1 MHKDMNPGMAL
12 GNDSSVKEFI
22 LLGLTQQPELQ
33 LPLFFLFLGIYV
45 VSMVGNL
52 GLMVLIVLNP
62 HLHTPMYYFL
72 FNLAFTDLCYSSV
85 ITPKMLVSFVTLNI
99 ISHAECMTQ
108 LFFFCFFVIDE
119 CYILTAMAYDR
130 YAAICKPLLY
140 QITMSYKVCHL
151 MMMGVYL
158 MGFVGAM
165 AHIICMLRLIFCD
178 DNIIN
183 HYMCDIPPLLKLSCT
198 STTINELVV
207 FIVVGVNV
215 TVPTLTIFISYTLII
230 SNILRMHSAEGR
242 SKAFST
248 CGSHVIAVSLFFG
261 AAAFMYLKPTSSS
274 VDEDKVSTIFYTV
287 VGPMLNPFIYSI
299 RNKDVHIAL
308 KKSLKKNMFA

>member
-1 MHKDMNPGMAL
+1 MGF

-45 VSMVGNL
+45 VSIVGNL
-52 GLMVLIVLNP
+52 GLIVLIVLNP

-72 FNLAFTDLCYSSV
+72 FNLSFVDFCYSSV
-85 ITPKMLVSFVTLNI
+85 ITPKMLVSFVTQNI

-108 LFFFCFFVIDE
+108 LFFFAFFVIDE

-140 QITMSYKVCHL
+140 QVTISHQVCHF
-151 MMMGVYL
+151 MMMGVVV
-158 MGFVGAM
+158 MGSVGAV
-165 AHIICMLRLIFCD
+165 AHIICMLRLTFCD
-178 DNIIN
+178 GNIIN

-198 STTINELVV
+198 STYINELVV
-207 FIVVGVNV
+207 FIIVGFNV
-215 TVPTLTIFISYTLII
+215 TVPILTIFISYTLIL
-230 SNILRMHSAEGR
+230 SNILSIHSAEGR

-248 CGSHVIAVSLFFG
+248 CGSHVIAVSIFFG
-261 AAAFMYLKPTSSS
+261 SLAFMYLKPSSAS
-274 VDEDKVSTIFYTV
+274 VDDDKISTIFYTI
-287 VGPMLNPFIYSI
+287 VGPMLNPFIYSL
-299 RNKDVHIAL
+299 RNKDVHIAMRKTL
-308 KKSLKKNMFA
+308 KKGMFA

>member
-1 MHKDMNPGMAL
+1 MAL
-12 GNDSSVKEFI
+12 RNASSVKEFI

-52 GLMVLIVLNP
+52 GLTVLIVLNP

-72 FNLAFTDLCYSSV
+72 FNLSFTDLCYSSV
-85 ITPKMLVSFVTLNI
+85 IIPRMLVGFVKQNI

-108 LFFFCFFVIDE
+108 LFFFAFFVIDE

-140 QITMSYKVCHL
+140 QVTMSHQVCLL
-151 MMMGVYL
+151 MTMGVYM
-158 MGFVGAM
+158 MGFAGAM
-165 AHIICMLRLIFCD
+165 SHIVCMLRLTFCD
-178 DNIIN
+178 GNIIN
-183 HYMCDIPPLLKLSCT
+183 HYVCDIHPLLKLSCT
-198 STTINELVV
+198 STSINELVV

-215 TVPTLTIFISYTLII
+215 IVPSLTLFVSYTLIL
-230 SNILRMHSAEGR
+230 SNILSMHSAEGR

-248 CGSHVIAVSLFFG
+248 CGSHMIAVSLFFG
-261 AAAFMYLKPTSSS
+261 AAAFMYLKPSSAS
-274 VDEDKVSTIFYTV
+274 VDEDKVSTIFYTIL
-287 VGPMLNPFIYSI
+287 GPMLNPFIYSI

-308 KKSLKKNMFA
+308 RKTLTKGGLPK

>member
-1 MHKDMNPGMAL
+1 ML
-12 GNDSSVKEFI
+12 TGNGSFVTEFV
-22 LLGLTQQPELQ
+22 LAGLTDRPELQ
-33 LPLFFLFLGIYV
+33 LPLFYLFLIIYTV
-45 VSMVGNL
+45 TVVGNL
-52 GLMVLIVLNP
+52 GLIILIGLNP

-72 FNLAFTDLCYSSV
+72 FNLSFTDLCYSSA
-85 ITPKMLVSFVTLNI
+85 ITPRMLVGFVKQNT

-140 QITMSYKVCHL
+140 KVIMSHQVCFVL
-151 MMMGVYL
+151 MVGGYTV
-158 MGFVGAM
+158 GFVGAT
-165 AHIICMLRLIFCD
+165 AHTVCMLRLTFCD
-178 DNIIN
+178 GNIIN

-198 STTINELVV
+198 STYINELVV

-215 TVPTLTIFISYTLII
+215 IVPTLTIFISYTLIL
-230 SNILRMHSAEGR
+230 SNILSIHSAEGR

-261 AAAFMYLKPTSSS
+261 AAAFMYLKPSSAS
-274 VDEDKVSTIFYTV
+274 VDEEKLSTIFYTIL
-287 VGPMLNPFIYSI
+287 GPMLNPFIYSI

-308 KKSLKKNMFA
+308 KKTLKRSIFI

>member
-1 MHKDMNPGMAL
+1 MAL
-12 GNDSSVKEFI
+12 RNDSSVTGFI

-52 GLMVLIVLNP
+52 GLIVLIVLNP

-72 FNLAFTDLCYSSV
+72 FNLSFVDFCYSSV
-85 ITPKMLVSFVTLNI
+85 ITPKMLVSFVTQNI

-108 LFFFCFFVIDE
+108 LFFFAFFVIDE

-140 QITMSYKVCHL
+140 QVTMSHQVCHF
-151 MMMGVYL
+151 MMMGVL
-158 MGFVGAM
+158 VMGSVGAV
-165 AHIICMLRLIFCD
+165 AHIICMLRLTFCD
-178 DNIIN
+178 GNIIN

-198 STTINELVV
+198 STSINELVV
-207 FIVVGVNV
+207 FIVVGFNV
-215 TVPTLTIFISYTLII
+215 TVPILTIFISYALIL
-230 SNILRMHSAEGR
+230 SNILSIHSAEGR

-248 CGSHVIAVSLFFG
+248 CGSHVIAVSIFFG
-261 AAAFMYLKPTSSS
+261 SLAFMYLKPSSAS
-274 VDEDKVSTIFYTV
+274 VDDDKISTIFYTI
-287 VGPMLNPFIYSI
+287 VGPMLNPFIYSL
-299 RNKDVHIAL
+299 RNKDVHVAIRKTL
-308 KKSLKKNMFA
+308 NKGMFA

>member
-1 MHKDMNPGMAL
+1 MQIFGRMAL
-12 GNDSSVKEFI
+12 GNASSVKEFI

-52 GLMVLIVLNP
+52 GLIILIVLNP

-72 FNLAFTDLCYSSV
+72 FNLSFTDLCYSSV
-85 ITPKMLVSFVTLNI
+85 ITPRMLVGFVKQNI

-140 QITMSYKVCHL
+140 QVTMSHQVCL
-151 MMMGVYL
+151 WMTVGVYV
-158 MGFVGAM
+158 MGLVGAI
-165 AHIICMLRLIFCD
+165 AHIVCMLRLTFCD
-178 DNIIN
+178 GNIIN
-183 HYMCDIPPLLKLSCT
+183 HYMCDIPPLLRLSCT
-198 STTINELVV
+198 STSINELMV

-215 TVPTLTIFISYTLII
+215 IVPTLTIFISYTLIL
-230 SNILRMHSAEGR
+230 SNILGIHSAEGR

-261 AAAFMYLKPTSSS
+261 AAAFMYLKPSSAS
-274 VDEDKVSTIFYTV
+274 VDEDKLSTIFYTIL
-287 VGPMLNPFIYSI
+287 GPMLNPFIYSI

-308 KKSLKKNMFA
+308 RKTLKKSMFT

>member
-1 MHKDMNPGMAL
+1 MTRERMAL

-45 VSMVGNL
+45 CSVVGNL
-52 GLMVLIVLNP
+52 GLLVLIVLNP

-72 FNLAFTDLCYSSV
+72 FNLSFVDFCYSTV
-85 ITPKMLVSFVTLNI
+85 ITPKMLVSFVKQNI

-108 LFFFCFFVIDE
+108 LFFFCFFVINE

-140 QITMSYKVCHL
+140 QVTMSHQVCLL
-151 MMMGVYL
+151 MTVGVYVL
-158 MGFVGAM
+158 GFVEAI
-165 AHIICMLRLIFCD
+165 AHTGSMVHLTFCD
-178 DNIIN
+178 GNIID
-183 HYMCDIPPLLKLSCT
+183 HYMCEINALLKLSCT
-198 STTINELVV
+198 STSINELVV
-207 FIVVGVNV
+207 FIVVGFNV
-215 TVPTLTIFISYTLII
+215 TMPTLTIFISYTLIL
-230 SNILRMHSAEGR
+230 SNIHSIHSTEGR

-248 CGSHVIAVSLFFG
+248 CGSHIIAVSLFFG
-261 AAAFMYLKPTSSS
+261 AAAFMYLNPSSAS
-274 VDEDKVSTIFYTV
+274 EDEDKVSTIFYTIM
-287 VGPMLNPFIYSI
+287 GPMLNPFIYSI

-308 KKSLKKNMFA
+308 RKTLKKSMFI

>member
-1 MHKDMNPGMAL
+1 MTL

-22 LLGLTQQPELQ
+22 LLGLTQKPELQ

-52 GLMVLIVLNP
+52 GLIVLIVLNP

-72 FNLAFTDLCYSSV
+72 FNLSFTDLCYSSV
-85 ITPKMLVSFVTLNI
+85 ITPRMLVGFVKQNI

-108 LFFFCFFVIDE
+108 LFFFAFFVIDE

-140 QITMSYKVCHL
+140 QVIMSHQVCHL
-151 MMMGVYL
+151 MMVGVYV

-165 AHIICMLRLIFCD
+165 AHTGSVLSMTFCD
-178 DNIIN
+178 DIIN
-183 HYMCDIPPLLKLSCT
+183 HYMCDVPPLRKLSCT
-198 STTINELVV
+198 STSSNELVV
-207 FIVVGVNV
+207 FIFVGVNV
-215 TVPTLTIFISYTLII
+215 IVPTMALFVSYTLIL
-230 SNILRMHSAEGR
+230 SNILSIHSAEGR

-248 CGSHVIAVSLFFG
+248 CGSHVAAVSFFFG
-261 AAAFMYLKPTSSS
+261 SVPFMYFKPSKASL
-274 VDEDKVSTIFYTV
+274 DEEKVSTIFYTI

-299 RNKDVHIAL
+299 RNKDVHITL
-308 KKSLKKNMFA
+308 RKTLKKNFLLK